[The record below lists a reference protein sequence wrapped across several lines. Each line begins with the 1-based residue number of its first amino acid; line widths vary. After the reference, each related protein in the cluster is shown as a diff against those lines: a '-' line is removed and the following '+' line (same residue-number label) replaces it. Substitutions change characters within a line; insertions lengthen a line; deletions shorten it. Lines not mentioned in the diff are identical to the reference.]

1 MGTRVLLDEHGS
13 NTGDHERIRLL
24 KPTGYAVPYPH
35 GVGDATILTERLRLR
50 RWTTDDAEAA
60 QLIYGDPEV
69 TSWLAPA
76 LAAVPDI
83 TAMRALLQRWVA
95 ADARIVPPA
104 GRWAVEALDD
114 GRLVGGVV
122 LLPMPPGDED
132 LELGWLLSKH
142 ERGRGYAT
150 EAGRAVARWG
160 FEHGMPELFAV
171 SRPHNSPAIRVAK
184 RLGMQWVG
192 ETTKYYDLLLQVY
205 RVRPAELL

>member
-1 MGTRVLLDEHGS
+1 M
-13 NTGDHERIRLL
+13 
-24 KPTGYAVPYPH
+24 
-35 GVGDATILTERLRLR
+35 GDATILTERLRLR
-50 RWTTDDAEAA
+50 RWTLDDAEAA
-60 QLIYGDPEV
+60 LPIYGDPELM
-69 TSWLAPA
+69 SWLAPA
-76 LAAVPDI
+76 LPPVPDLDG
-83 TAMRALLQRWVA
+83 MRELIQRWV
-95 ADARIVPPA
+95 DAERRLVPPS

-132 LELGWLLSKH
+132 LELGWLLSRD
-142 ERGRGYAT
+142 ERGKGYAT

-160 FEHGMPELFAV
+160 FDHGMPELFAV

>member
-1 MGTRVLLDEHGS
+1 MGDT
-13 NTGDHERIRLL
+13 
-24 KPTGYAVPYPH
+24 
-35 GVGDATILTERLRLR
+35 TILTERLRLR

-60 QLIYGDPEV
+60 LPIYGDPDI

-76 LAAVPDI
+76 LPPVPDLA
-83 TAMRALLQRWVA
+83 AMSALLHTWVD
-95 ADARIVPPA
+95 DAERIVPPA

-132 LELGWLLSKH
+132 LELGWLLSNS
-142 ERGRGYAT
+142 ERRRGYAT
-150 EAGRAVARWG
+150 EAGKAVARWG

-171 SRPHNSPAIRVAK
+171 SRPNNGAAIRVAT
-184 RLGMQWVG
+184 RIGMQWVG
-192 ETTKYYDLLLQVY
+192 ETAKYYDLLLQVY

>member
-1 MGTRVLLDEHGS
+1 M
-13 NTGDHERIRLL
+13 
-24 KPTGYAVPYPH
+24 
-35 GVGDATILTERLRLR
+35 GDATILTERLRLR

-60 QLIYGDPEV
+60 LPIYGDPEV

-76 LAAVPDI
+76 LPAVVDLD
-83 TAMRALLQRWVA
+83 AMRVLLQRWVD
-95 ADARIVPPA
+95 DAQRLVPPA
-104 GRWAVEALDD
+104 GRWAVEAVDG

-122 LLPMPPGDED
+122 LLPLPPGDED
-132 LELGWLLSKH
+132 LELGWLLHKDA
-142 ERGRGYAT
+142 RGQGYAT

-192 ETTKYYDLLLQVY
+192 ETDKYYDLLLQVY
-205 RVRPAELL
+205 RVRAAELL